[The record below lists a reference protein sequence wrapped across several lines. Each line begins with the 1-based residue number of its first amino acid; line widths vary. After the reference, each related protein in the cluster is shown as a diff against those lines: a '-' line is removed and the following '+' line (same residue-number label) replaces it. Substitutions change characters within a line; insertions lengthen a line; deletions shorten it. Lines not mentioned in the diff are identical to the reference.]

1 MVGCG
6 CGLVFVPI
14 VVARGSRG
22 VVGVVGGVGACCVCS
37 VGLVIVDVGC
47 VCADGLM
54 IVDAGRGLAVVGGG
68 SVCVFAVVLLSR
80 LRMPGEMA
88 VARSFDFK
96 KRIAS
101 AGVPWF
107 SM

>member
-37 VGLVIVDVGC
+37 GGLVIVDAVC
-47 VCADGLM
+47 VCTDGLV
-54 IVDAGRGLAVVGGG
+54 IVDAGRSLVVVGEG
-68 SVCVFAVVLLSR
+68 SVWVFAVVLLSR
-80 LRMPGEMA
+80 LRMSGEMA
-88 VARSFDFK
+88 AVTDQSLKLTPSRCRTA
-96 KRIAS
+96 
-101 AGVPWF
+101 
-107 SM
+107 